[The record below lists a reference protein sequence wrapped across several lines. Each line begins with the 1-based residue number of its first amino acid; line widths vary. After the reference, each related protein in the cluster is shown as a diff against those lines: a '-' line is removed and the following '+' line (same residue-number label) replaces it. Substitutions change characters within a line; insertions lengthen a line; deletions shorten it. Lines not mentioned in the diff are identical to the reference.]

1 MAQQEYENYYVPE
14 QSKFPLFA
22 SIGLFLTVM
31 GLGNW
36 IIETSSG
43 TEGSGRSI
51 FLVGLLIFITVLW
64 NWFAQVIKENA
75 AGMNSAQL
83 KRSYV
88 WGMGWFIFSEVM
100 FFAAFFGALYYIR
113 TFALPWLSEGPT
125 AQYLWNDFQAQWP
138 LMTTPDMAANGDSAA
153 VMGPGENMS
162 NPGIGNWLGWLPFW
176 NTTLLLASSVTVHF
190 AHTSL
195 KNGENGRAFN
205 LWLAV
210 TVTLGFLFLVLQAE
224 EYIHAYHHMGLTL
237 NSGVY
242 GTTFFMLTG
251 FHGLH
256 VTLGSIMLLVQL
268 LRSTDTWLWRMLV
281 VVGLIVAYYV
291 AFNVGHFSLMAR
303 LLIVGAACA
312 LLIVLTAS
320 KPNRVF
326 THHDCFGFEASSWY
340 WHFVDV
346 VWLGLFLFVY
356 ILG

>member
-1 MAQQEYENYYVPE
+1 MSKEYETYYVPE

-22 SIGLFLTVM
+22 TIGLFLTVM

-36 IIETSSG
+36 LMEMSAG
-43 TEGSGRSI
+43 EQGSGQKVFLLGLII
-51 FLVGLLIFITVLW
+51 FLFVLW
-64 NWFAQVIKENA
+64 KWFGQVIKENQ
-75 AGMNSAQL
+75 AGLNSAQL

-100 FFAAFFGALYYIR
+100 FFAAFFGALFYIR

-125 AQYLWNDFQAQWP
+125 AEYLWNDFEAEWP
-138 LMTTPDMAANGDSAA
+138 LMTTPDMAANGEAA
-153 VMGPGENMS
+153 SVVGPDENMS
-162 NPGIGNWLGWLPFW
+162 NPGILNWFGWLPFW
-176 NTTLLLASSVTVHF
+176 NTVLLLTSSVTVHF

-195 KNGENGRAFN
+195 KSGKNGRQFN
-205 LWLAV
+205 LWLAA
-210 TVTLGFLFLVLQAE
+210 TVSLGFLFLVLQAE
-224 EYIHAYHHMGLTL
+224 EYIHAYHHLGLTL
-237 NSGVY
+237 DSGVY

-256 VTLGSIMLLVQL
+256 VTLGSVMLLVQL
-268 LRSTDTWLWRMLV
+268 LRSTDAWAWRLLIIAALV
-281 VVGLIVAYYV
+281 VAYYV

-303 LLIVGAACA
+303 MLIVGAACA
-312 LLIVLTAS
+312 LLVILTAW

-326 THHDCFGFEASSWY
+326 NHHDCFGFEASSWY

-346 VWLGLFLFVY
+346 VWLGLFIFVY